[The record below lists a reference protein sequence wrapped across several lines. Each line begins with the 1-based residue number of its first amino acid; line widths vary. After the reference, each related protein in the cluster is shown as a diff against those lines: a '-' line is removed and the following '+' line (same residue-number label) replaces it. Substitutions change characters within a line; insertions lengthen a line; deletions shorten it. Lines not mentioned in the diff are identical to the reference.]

1 MTKAEKPTKPRKASR
16 RRGGQGV
23 LFLIATLMAAS
34 AIIRLGDGAGVA
46 FARAASSERANDNAT
61 CEQDPGVMALLSEL
75 QGREKRV
82 QEQEGLL
89 ADRAQALRLAER
101 KIDERLA
108 ALVSAEEELA
118 RTVSIADQ
126 AAEQDVD
133 RLVALYENMKPKE
146 AAALFEEMAPDFA
159 AGFLAKMR
167 PEAAAGVLA
176 GLEPKTA
183 YSISVILAGRNAGA
197 PKN

>member
-1 MTKAEKPTKPRKASR
+1 MSKARKAPAPRKASKR
-16 RRGGQGV
+16 SGRGL
-23 LFLIATLMAAS
+23 LFILGALLAGS
-34 AIIRLGDGAGVA
+34 ALLRLGDGAGLA
-46 FARAASSERANDNAT
+46 FALAAGAEDKAQAQNCTA
-61 CEQDPGVMALLSEL
+61 EPGAMALLAEL
-75 QGREKRV
+75 QDREKRV
-82 QEQEGLL
+82 ADQEGLL
-89 ADRAQALRLAER
+89 ADRAQALRLAEK
-101 KIDERLA
+101 KIDEKLA
-108 ALVSAEEELA
+108 ALVSAEEKLA
-118 RTVSIADQ
+118 RTVSIADE
-126 AAEQDVD
+126 AADQDVQ

-167 PEAAAGVLA
+167 PEAAAAVLA

>member
-1 MTKAEKPTKPRKASR
+1 MSAPRKTPPARKSVR
-16 RRGGQGV
+16 RRTGRGA
-23 LFLIATLMAAS
+23 LFLIAALLAS
-34 AIIRLGDGAGVA
+34 SAMLRLSDGAGLA
-46 FARAASSERANDNAT
+46 FARASSAAGGSAT
-61 CEQDPGVMALLSEL
+61 QDCTAEPGAMALLTEL
-75 QGREKRV
+75 QAREKRV
-82 QEQEGLL
+82 SDQEGLL
-89 ADRAQALRLAER
+89 ADRAQALRLAEK

-108 ALVSAEEELA
+108 ALVSAEQELA

-126 AAEQDVD
+126 AADDDVQ
-133 RLVALYENMKPKE
+133 RLVTLYENMKPKE

-176 GLEPKTA
+176 GLDPKTA

>member
-1 MTKAEKPTKPRKASR
+1 MTSARKTAPARKAIQR
-16 RRGGQGV
+16 RTGRGV
-23 LFLIATLMAAS
+23 LFVIALLLAS
-34 AIIRLGDGAGVA
+34 SAMLRLSDGAGLA
-46 FARAASSERANDNAT
+46 FARASNAAGD
-61 CEQDPGVMALLSEL
+61 DPAQACAAEPGAMALLSEL
-75 QGREKRV
+75 QAREKRIAD
-82 QEQEGLL
+82 QEDLL
-89 ADRAQALRLAER
+89 ADRAQALRLAEK

-108 ALVSAEEELA
+108 ALVSAEQDLA

-126 AAEQDVD
+126 AAEDDVQ
-133 RLVALYENMKPKE
+133 RLVTLYENMKPKE

-167 PEAAAGVLA
+167 PESAAGVLA
-176 GLEPKTA
+176 GLDPKTA